1 LVTQYVLFVISLSDR
16 VVHIAGITP
25 RPHEAWMLQVG
36 RNLVDA
42 ESGALA
48 LKRYLIVDRDAK
60 YTERFR
66 ALVKEG
72 GAEVI
77 RLPPMSP
84 NLNAYAERCVRS
96 TQDEWLGRMIFLG
109 QASLRRAIGEF
120 MSHSIRSATIRGWP
134 IG

>member
-1 LVTQYVLFVISLSDR
+1 
-16 VVHIAGITP
+16 
-25 RPHEAWMLQVG
+25 MLQVG

-48 LKRYLIVDRDAK
+48 FKRYLIVDRDAK

-66 ALVKEG
+66 TLVKEG

-84 NLNAYAERCVRS
+84 NLNA
-96 TQDEWLGRMIFLG
+96 
-109 QASLRRAIGEF
+109 
-120 MSHSIRSATIRGWP
+120 
-134 IG
+134 